1 MANTIYS
8 GSTGTI
14 YIGSTAVASLR
25 SFSIEETQEVIDA
38 TTMSVTGVAF
48 RSNKPTFKSVS
59 GSAEVFWTADEP
71 TSPGN
76 HDDKTSSTG
85 PSGIAD
91 TQPGSTEVTVNFW
104 PTGDD
109 LYEIAEELNNTY
121 AGYEFLWSHPDYTK
135 GGHRQTPVPVIIQ
148 QDKKILEILRDK
160 QKTS

>member
-14 YIGSTAVASLR
+14 YIGATAVASLR

-48 RSNKPTFKSVS
+48 RTNKATFKSVS
-59 GSAEVFWTADEP
+59 GSADVFWTADEP
-71 TSPGN
+71 SFPGN

-85 PSGIAD
+85 SGGIAD

-109 LYEIAEELNNTY
+109 LYEI
-121 AGYEFLWSHPDYTK
+121 GYSFPALITSRTISSSVDGMVEASITFTGTGAITK
-135 GGHRQTPVPVIIQ
+135 VNGTTNDNGA
-148 QDKKILEILRDK
+148 
-160 QKTS
+160 

>member
-14 YIGSTAVASLR
+14 YIDDTAVASLR

-48 RSNKPTFKSVS
+48 RSNKPTFKAVN
-59 GSAEVFWTADEP
+59 GSAEVFWSAIEPADGA
-71 TSPGN
+71 GN
-76 HDDKTSSTG
+76 HDDKNITSG
-85 PSGIAD
+85 ANAIAD

-109 LYEIAEELNNTY
+109 QYEI
-121 AGYEFLWSHPDYTK
+121 GYSFPALITSRTISSSVDGMVEASITFTGTGAITK
-135 GGHRQTPVPVIIQ
+135 VNGTVNDNGA
-148 QDKKILEILRDK
+148 
-160 QKTS
+160 

>member
-48 RSNKPTFKSVS
+48 RTNKPTFKSVS
-59 GSAEVFWTADEP
+59 GSADVFWTVDEP
-71 TSPGN
+71 SSPGD
-76 HDDKTSSTG
+76 HDDKTSTTG
-85 PSGIAD
+85 PTGIAD

-109 LYEIAEELNNTY
+109 QYEI
-121 AGYEFLWSHPDYTK
+121 GYSFPALITSRTISSSVDGMVEASITFTGTGAITK
-135 GGHRQTPVPVIIQ
+135 VNGTTNDNGA
-148 QDKKILEILRDK
+148 
-160 QKTS
+160 

>member
-25 SFSIEETQEVIDA
+25 SFSIEEPQEVIDA

-76 HDDKTSSTG
+76 HDDKTSATG
-85 PSGIAD
+85 PGGIAD

-109 LYEIAEELNNTY
+109 LYEI
-121 AGYEFLWSHPDYTK
+121 GYSFPALITSRTISSSVDGMVEASISFTGTGAITK
-135 GGHRQTPVPVIIQ
+135 VNG
-148 QDKKILEILRDK
+148 
-160 QKTS
+160 TSNDNGA